1 MKRLLFILM
10 CLSAIFAGRAQTFAV
25 GDLTYTVTVAENL
38 EVSVKTNNPAIEGD
52 VIIPESVTY
61 QDIQYSVTSIG
72 FEAFRGSGITSITIP
87 KTVTSIKNYAFWDCT
102 ELTSITIPCSVTS
115 IGERV
120 FFGCINL
127 TNIEVDEN
135 NSQYCSVDGVLFNKE
150 KTEIFTFPAGSKVS
164 EYVIPNSV
172 TSIGNYA
179 FIGCSELTS
188 ITIPNSVTAIGYA
201 AFGICKGLTSI
212 IIPNSVTS
220 IDEWAFA
227 YCEGLTSVTIPNSV
241 TSIRDEAFYGCTG
254 LSSITIPNS
263 VTSIGNNAFYGCSY
277 LSSITIPNSVTSIGN
292 NAFSWS
298 GIRNI
303 SINNPEPPTVE
314 GGTFDTWYELTISV
328 PTNLVETYKAAEG
341 WKDLNIVGVVP
352 KNLANG
358 TSTTAL
364 NFDANTFAGIQF
376 DVECPA
382 GVELSVCDEAAAQMT
397 ISKSEIPG
405 GKTRYIAYTNNGE
418 ALTAEFIVM
427 ATATEAER
435 GTLKISNIITS
446 VNDVPVGI
454 SDVEIP
460 VLGYALEGLSV
471 ADVYEGS
478 ETALATPAELETIE
492 DLSIAWMP
500 YSSDFGTLTEDG
512 LFTASAEGT
521 ITDLP
526 LQINDP
532 LVLAPL
538 DATAILKIMMLMGDV
553 NRSGAIDIADVV
565 SVVNDILMRDPD
577 PFDFKRADLDGSGD
591 INIADLTRLVKLV
604 LAQPK
609 AVAAHSRMRV
619 RAAEGEMHLSVIP
632 TGASADGKRHVYV
645 HLDTDREYTA
655 MQVDLETTGGARI
668 ESIHAG
674 TGIDSHVMDH
684 AVIDPTT
691 TRVLLYSHSLAALP
705 AGEHIID
712 VTIADSNADAS
723 PDAELIATSAVSAD
737 ADGQA
742 YNHAEASA
750 YIGDIPTG
758 INGAYS
764 ETMSITTAPGQIF
777 VTSPADATV
786 SVIDLQG

>member
-1 MKRLLFILM
+1 
-10 CLSAIFAGRAQTFAV
+10 
-25 GDLTYTVTVAENL
+25 
-38 EVSVKTNNPAIEGD
+38 
-52 VIIPESVTY
+52 
-61 QDIQYSVTSIG
+61 
-72 FEAFRGSGITSITIP
+72 
-87 KTVTSIKNYAFWDCT
+87 
-102 ELTSITIPCSVTS
+102 
-115 IGERV
+115 
-120 FFGCINL
+120 
-127 TNIEVDEN
+127 
-135 NSQYCSVDGVLFNKE
+135 
-150 KTEIFTFPAGSKVS
+150 
-164 EYVIPNSV
+164 
-172 TSIGNYA
+172 
-179 FIGCSELTS
+179 
-188 ITIPNSVTAIGYA
+188 
-201 AFGICKGLTSI
+201 
-212 IIPNSVTS
+212 
-220 IDEWAFA
+220 
-227 YCEGLTSVTIPNSV
+227 
-241 TSIRDEAFYGCTG
+241 
-254 LSSITIPNS
+254 
-263 VTSIGNNAFYGCSY
+263 
-277 LSSITIPNSVTSIGN
+277 
-292 NAFSWS
+292 
-298 GIRNI
+298 
-303 SINNPEPPTVE
+303 
-314 GGTFDTWYELTISV
+314 
-328 PTNLVETYKAAEG
+328 
-341 WKDLNIVGVVP
+341 
-352 KNLANG
+352 
-358 TSTTAL
+358 
-364 NFDANTFAGIQF
+364 
-376 DVECPA
+376 
-382 GVELSVCDEAAAQMT
+382 MT

-418 ALTAEFIVM
+418 MLTAEFIVT

-454 SDVEIP
+454 SDIEIP

-512 LFTASAEGT
+512 LFSATAEGT

-565 SVVNDILMRDPD
+565 SVVNYILMRDPD

-609 AVAAHSRMRV
+609 AVAAHSRMHI

-674 TGIDSHVMDH
+674 AGIDSHVMDH
-684 AVIDPTT
+684 AAIDPTT
-691 TRVLLYSHSLAALP
+691 TRVLLYSHALAALP

-758 INGAYS
+758 INGAYTD
-764 ETMSITTAPGQIF
+764 TMSITTAPGQIF
-777 VTSPADATV
+777 VTAPADATV
-786 SVIDLQG
+786 SVIDLQGRVLATWTGNGNASLPRGLYIVTATNCRPTKVEVR